1 MKRQVFL
8 FVTHFYSDEIRQTF
22 IHFMKSVD
30 ERGPCFILYHQ
41 RVGETVPTGIL
52 NLPHYII
59 DEKHLLDL
67 GYYQPKFSLVPGSNH
82 FCLLRFARE
91 YDYDFYWHIEYDVR
105 FSGTWSNFFDYFSES
120 DDDFLSSHIRRYAQ
134 EPEWFWWT
142 HIIHAHAYEHIPKD
156 KCLRSFN
163 PVYRVSR
170 NAVQYIDKMHQA
182 GWYGHHEV
190 LFPTLL
196 HHKGLKIRDFGG
208 TGNFVSLEDKNK
220 FYIDSAGS
228 DLSDGTMRFG
238 NSHVFLWNKPKDKLI
253 HPVKPGRKRQFIHKI
268 AGSLLA
274 RAQSQ
279 TGLFEDKSCR
289 RESVNPISICT
300 LVMNGFDFTKKF
312 ISSVKSNKR
321 FPYEL
326 VIVDNGSD
334 LETSAYLE
342 AQTSNY
348 YKFTGN
354 QGFCKGFN
362 KAVTMCRNEYI
373 LLTNN
378 DTLWPDENWGRELIH
393 EFETLRNCGL
403 LFPCTNNI
411 LLPANKRHKKGRR
424 VMKLPRWRWPLCSGV
439 AVFTKRSIFESVGGF
454 SSDDFWVSGED
465 LDLQC
470 KIWDAGYDIYVT
482 EKVFVEHIG
491 KATSST
497 LPDREKI
504 WEQSFLKFKQKWGHR
519 LRQLE

>member
-8 FVTHFYSDEIRQTF
+8 FVTHFYSNDIRRTF
-22 IHFMKSVD
+22 IHFRKSVG

-41 RVGETVPTGIL
+41 RIGETAPKGIL
-52 NLPHYII
+52 DLPHYII

-67 GYYQPKFSLVPGSNH
+67 GYYQPKFSLIPGSNH

-91 YDYDFYWHIEYDVR
+91 HDYDFYWHIEYDVR
-105 FSGTWSNFFDYFSES
+105 FSGAWAYFFDYYSGS
-120 DDDFLSSHIRRYAQ
+120 DDDFLSSHIRWYAQ
-134 EPEWFWWT
+134 EPGWSWWT
-142 HIIHAHAYEHIPKD
+142 HLEHAHTHIPKD

-170 NAVQYIDKMHQA
+170 NAVQYIDRMHQA
-182 GWYGHHEV
+182 GWAGHHEM

-196 HHKGLKIRDFGG
+196 HDRGLKIRDFGG
-208 TGNFVSLEDKNK
+208 TGNFVAPEDKNR
-220 FYIDSAGS
+220 FYIDSTGS
-228 DLSDGTMRFG
+228 DLSDGTMRFR
-238 NSHVFLWNKPKDKLI
+238 NPHLLVWNKPKNKLI
-253 HPVKPGRKRQFIHKI
+253 HPVKPGRKRQAIHYISGALRGFAKSSI
-268 AGSLLA
+268 K
-274 RAQSQ
+274 R
-279 TGLFEDKSCR
+279 FEGKPR
-289 RESVNPISICT
+289 RSESVPPISVCT
-300 LVMNGFDFTKKF
+300 LVMNGLDFTKKF
-312 ISSVKSNKR
+312 ISSVTSNNR
-321 FPYEL
+321 FPCEL

-334 LETSAYLE
+334 RETSTYLET
-342 AQTSNY
+342 QTSNY
-348 YKFTGN
+348 YKFTEN

-378 DTLWPDENWGRELIH
+378 DTLWPDENWGRELID
-393 EFETLRNCGL
+393 EFETLQNCGL

-411 LLPANKRHKKGRR
+411 LLPVNKRHKKGRR
-424 VMKLPRWRWPLCSGV
+424 VMKLPRWQWPLCSGV
-439 AVFTKRSIFESVGGF
+439 ALFTKRSIFERVGGF

-491 KATSST
+491 KATSRT

-504 WEQSFLKFKQKWGHR
+504 WEQSFLRFKQKWGHR
-519 LRQLE
+519 LRHLD